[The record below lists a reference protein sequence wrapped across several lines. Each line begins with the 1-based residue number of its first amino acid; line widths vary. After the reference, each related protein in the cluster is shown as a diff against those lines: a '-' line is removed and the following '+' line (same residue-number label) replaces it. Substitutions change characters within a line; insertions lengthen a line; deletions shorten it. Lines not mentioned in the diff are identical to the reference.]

1 MSLVTSIWT
10 WVLIVVF
17 GGTPMMDS
25 SNPPPPD
32 YDEPTEESESPAASP
47 VTTLAGE
54 LDRIY
59 VGF

>member
-1 MSLVTSIWT
+1 
-10 WVLIVVF
+10 
-17 GGTPMMDS
+17 MMDS